1 MPRNKT
7 VTNTEYVPPPPPPS
21 LVNDAVLP
29 EVASK
34 KIDDIPTVSKLPLPL
49 ILDAS
54 VNFKCCYM
62 QSMKRSDCDFFMCH
76 KKKTSDPEIN

>member
-34 KIDDIPTVSKLPLPL
+34 KIEDIPNVSKLPFSL

-54 VNFKCCYM
+54 VNF
-62 QSMKRSDCDFFMCH
+62 
-76 KKKTSDPEIN
+76 